1 MVDASIDVAG
11 IGNAIVDV
19 LAQADDGFVSAQ
31 DLSKGT
37 MNLIDEARADRL
49 YAAMGPGREVS
60 GGSAANTIAGV
71 AHLGGT
77 GAFIGKVRDDE
88 LGKIFRHD
96 IRAAE
101 VGFETA
107 PTVEGPPTARCLIL
121 VTPDANRTL
130 CTFLGACLELGP
142 EDVDETVIAGA
153 KVSYLE
159 GYLWDPPRAK
169 EAFLKTAKVAHD
181 AGRQTA
187 LTLSDPFC
195 VDRSLYQVDSF
206 DAALQE
212 VRGRCRVAALTR
224 SEKGAVILGD
234 GEVHVVDAEPVE
246 RVVDTTGAGDLF
258 AAGFLFGYTHGHG
271 LYDCGRMG
279 AIAAAE
285 IIESRIRSNA
295 RCQTHPFCATSPSSP
310 TWTMARPPWWISCC
324 ASPGLSGTTSGWPSG
339 RWTPTTRSASGASPS
354 WPNAPRSPG
363 GTTGST
369 SWTPPGTPTSAARWS
384 GSCPWWTG
392 CCCWWT
398 PPRGPC
404 PRPSS

>member
-1 MVDASIDVAG
+1 MGNAGFDVAG

-19 LAQADDGFVSAQ
+19 LAQAEDVFVSEQ
-31 DLSKGT
+31 GLSKGT

-49 YAAMGPGREVS
+49 YGAMGPGREVS

-88 LGKIFRHD
+88 LGRIFRHD
-96 IRAAE
+96 IRAAG

-107 PTVEGPPTARCLIL
+107 PAVEGAPTARCLIL

-142 EDVDETVIAGA
+142 EDVDESLIAAA

-169 EAFLKTAKVAHD
+169 EAFLKTAKVAHG

-195 VDRSLYQVDSF
+195 VDRHRAEFRALVDGHIDVLFANEEEICSLYEVDSF
-206 DAALQE
+206 DAALQA
-212 VRGRCRVAALTR
+212 VQGRCRVAALTR
-224 SEKGAVILGD
+224 SEKGAVIVGD

-258 AAGFLFGYTHGHG
+258 AAGFLFGYTHGHS

-285 IIESRIRSNA
+285 IIS
-295 RCQTHPFCATSPSSP
+295 HFG
-310 TWTMARPPWWISCC
+310 ARPE
-324 ASPGLSGTTSGWPSG
+324 
-339 RWTPTTRSASGASPS
+339 
-354 WPNAPRSPG
+354 
-363 GTTGST
+363 
-369 SWTPPGTPTSAARWS
+369 ARLD
-384 GSCPWWTG
+384 
-392 CCCWWT
+392 
-398 PPRGPC
+398 RLIAEKVA
-404 PRPSS
+404 